1 MRPLLTAVLLLL
13 CGISASAQE
22 FVLNEQIRREVI
34 EKALAI
40 LKTNYIFP
48 ETAQKM
54 DDAVRERMARG
65 EYDKISDPKRFA
77 SALEEHLQEIS
88 HDKHL
93 LIYYRSETIPVN
105 ANTAPSWT
113 GGLTGLARENF
124 GFAKVELLEGNIG
137 YLELRRFAPP
147 EVAVETAAAAMN
159 FLSNTDAL
167 IIDLRQNGG
176 GSPPMVAVLCSY
188 FFDQPTHLSSIYWRP
203 ENLTREFRTSD
214 TVRGKRYGGA
224 KPILALTSKET
235 FSAAELFAYVLKH
248 LKGAVTVGATT
259 GGGAHGARLR
269 RLNDHFGML
278 VPEGQTI
285 LPFTKTTWE
294 GTGVEADVAVPASD
308 ALRAAHLK
316 AIRSLIEQTPD
327 QTRKTALQDI
337 LKKLEPSR
345 SSK

>member
-147 EVAVETAAAAMN
+147 EVAVGNAA
-159 FLSNTDAL
+159 
-167 IIDLRQNGG
+167 
-176 GSPPMVAVLCSY
+176 PPKEFPRNIQRPNICSA
-188 FFDQPTHLSSIYWRP
+188 Q
-203 ENLTREFRTSD
+203 
-214 TVRGKRYGGA
+214 KR
-224 KPILALTSKET
+224 
-235 FSAAELFAYVLKH
+235 
-248 LKGAVTVGATT
+248 
-259 GGGAHGARLR
+259 R
-269 RLNDHFGML
+269 R
-278 VPEGQTI
+278 I
-285 LPFTKTTWE
+285 
-294 GTGVEADVAVPASD
+294 S
-308 ALRAAHLK
+308 
-316 AIRSLIEQTPD
+316 
-327 QTRKTALQDI
+327 
-337 LKKLEPSR
+337 
-345 SSK
+345 